1 MAIVDQIKNNEITT
15 LHLSEP
21 PEDYFDDC
29 GAFASAMAENT
40 SITNVIFDKD
50 FLSCAIGKE
59 RAEIVSSVGTLPN
72 IKVVEL
78 KDSLLMVGVCLANLV
93 KNSKSLEE
101 LSMENCLLQGLPED
115 FEKLK
120 DGINGSSTIKKLHV
134 HDCTAPS
141 NKVDLNAE
149 MNNLKDGLSIAVS
162 GEGARI
168 KQ

>member
-29 GAFASAMAENT
+29 SAFASAMEANT
-40 SITNVIFDKD
+40 SITKVIFDKE

-59 RAEIVSSVGTLPN
+59 RAVIVSSIGALPN
-72 IKVVEL
+72 AKVVEL
-78 KDSLLMVGVCLANLV
+78 KDSLLMVGVCVTNLV

-101 LSMENCLLQGLPED
+101 LSMENCLLQGLPDD

-120 DGINGSSTIKKLHV
+120 DGINCSSTIKNLRI

-141 NKVDLNAE
+141 KKVDLNAE
-149 MNNLKDGLSIAVS
+149 MNSLKAGLSIAVS

>member
-1 MAIVDQIKNNEITT
+1 MAIIDEIKNNEVTT
-15 LHLSEP
+15 LHLSGA
-21 PEDYFDDC
+21 PEDYFDDS
-29 GAFASAMAENT
+29 GAFATAMAANT
-40 SITNVIFDKD
+40 SITKVIFDKE

-72 IKVVEL
+72 VKSVEL

-120 DGINGSSTIKKLHV
+120 DGINDSSTFKSLHI

-149 MNNLKDGLSIAVS
+149 MNSLKAGLSIAVS